1 VRLTREDLARG
12 FGIEDTVRRRW
23 AILFC
28 PYRSWTLP
36 AHIYVRW
43 SRLANVLR
51 HFASGGGLRCPAVML
66 SVSTQTTEVQVV
78 ASQVELAQEEIK
90 EQEKQRVLG
99 FIPNFYVSYAPRL
112 RFFRG

>member
-1 VRLTREDLARG
+1 
-12 FGIEDTVRRRW
+12 
-23 AILFC
+23 
-28 PYRSWTLP
+28 
-36 AHIYVRW
+36 
-43 SRLANVLR
+43 
-51 HFASGGGLRCPAVML
+51 ML

-99 FIPNFYVSYAPRL
+99 FIPNFYVSYAPRQL